1 MIVGGIDEAMRFQWK
16 AHRFLSLSLSKSRDR
31 SVIKTIGV
39 HHFGPSIGH
48 VAQVHEKSWVSDRGG
63 QVFWSIDQAIRLDKQ
78 IFNLSIAP
86 VQSIVFIY

>member
-1 MIVGGIDEAMRFQWK
+1 MVGGIDEAMRFQWK

-48 VAQVHEKSWVSDRGG
+48 VGQVHEKSWVSDRGG

-78 IFNLSIAP
+78 ILTCQSHPSSQLFLSIK
-86 VQSIVFIY
+86 

>member
-1 MIVGGIDEAMRFQWK
+1 VIVGGIDEAMRFQWK

-48 VAQVHEKSWVSDRGG
+48 VGQVHEEVVG
-63 QVFWSIDQAIRLDKQ
+63 QRSGRSGVLVD
-78 IFNLSIAP
+78 
-86 VQSIVFIY
+86 